1 MNPKSLKI
9 AEFTKGIEKGLAM
22 NKNLISENFSNSA
35 NKYRELASKQAEQIS
50 KLTSPKL
57 PALDAAT
64 IGKLT
69 LGNTCTH

>member
-1 MNPKSLKI
+1 
-9 AEFTKGIEKGLAM
+9 M

-69 LGNTCTH
+69 LGNTRTH